1 MGVKSGIVLLFEC
14 NNKKKFV
21 MVGNPHDKRNLTL
34 EDFQKVVRSLFDVN
48 HFEFRNKKL
57 DVTIPNDCLLRYI
70 AQCHDV
76 SNLVIEV
83 VKVAKPYETAREGV
97 DISTT
102 LGEINGNNY
111 GRSFAK
117 LSNTS
122 HTEDLKAKVKSPVK
136 LPHSSK
142 FLRKIDIGDH
152 EKSLEALPAT
162 CIYNGLLKPKN
173 TVDIFSMPEV
183 TPPQGVFSSR
193 KRNPVSK
200 KKGNHLKR

>member
-21 MVGNPHDKRNLTL
+21 TVGNPQGKRNLTL
-34 EDFQKVVRSLFDVN
+34 EDFQRVVRSLFDVN

-83 VKVAKPYETAREGV
+83 VKVAKPYESAREGI
-97 DISTT
+97 DNSSNPR
-102 LGEINGNNY
+102 EINGNNY
-111 GRSFAK
+111 DRPFVK

-122 HTEDLKAKVKSPVK
+122 HTEDLQVKVKSQIK
-136 LPHSSK
+136 LPHTSK
-142 FLRKIDIGDH
+142 FLRKIDH

-162 CIYNGLLKPKN
+162 CIYDGLLKPKN
-173 TVDIFSMPEV
+173 TVNIFSMPEA
-183 TPPQGVFSSR
+183 TPSQGVLTSR
-193 KRNPVSK
+193 KRNPVNK
-200 KKGNHLKR
+200 KKGSHLKR